1 MSTIGRRQGMAIPL
15 VLLFATV
22 LAVIGTVLI
31 KTTRQTSR
39 QNLTSHNQLQA
50 HFVARAGMEHA
61 LLKIKYLQ
69 RELYDAICLFQG
81 RNPLYDFSHPISAT
95 NPGPAFLY
103 KSGEFSPN
111 GFFTS
116 NFAIANDK
124 HKAWL
129 DTFTEDLVSGTTL
142 PDGVV
147 YNSCLS
153 FTSPP
158 AAVSGLMREHFTGI
172 YEVETVGIAA
182 NNTVEQ
188 SAIVNNQSIV
198 EVTVRAS
205 ITSAR
210 NEEWEATLKRTVRV
224 SRDNAP

>member
-1 MSTIGRRQGMAIPL
+1 MNSICRRQGMAIPL

-39 QNLTSHNQLQA
+39 QNLSSYNQLQA
-50 HFVARAGMEHA
+50 HFIARAGMEHA

-69 RELYDAICLFQG
+69 RELYDAICLSQG
-81 RNPLYDFSHPISAT
+81 RNPLFDFSRSISAT

-103 KSGEFSPN
+103 TSGEFAPT
-111 GFFTS
+111 GFFTP
-116 NFAIANDK
+116 NFAKNNST
-124 HKAWL
+124 AWVRA
-129 DTFTEDLVSGTTL
+129 FTEDLVSGTTL
-142 PDGVV
+142 DGVQ
-147 YNSCLS
+147 YNSCMS

-158 AAVSGLMREHFTGI
+158 AAVAGLMREHFTGG
-172 YEVETVGIAA
+172 YTVSTVGIAA

-198 EVTVRAS
+198 EVTVGAS

-210 NEEWEATLKRTVRV
+210 NETWDATLKRTVRV

>member
-1 MSTIGRRQGMAIPL
+1 MNFTGRRQGMAIPL

-39 QNLTSHNQLQA
+39 QNLTSYNQLQA

-69 RELYDAICLFQG
+69 RELYDAICLSQG
-81 RNPLYDFSHPISAT
+81 RNPLYDFSRPIGPT

-103 KSGEFSPN
+103 TSGEFSPN
-111 GFFTS
+111 GFFTP
-116 NFAIANDK
+116 NFSKPNFT
-124 HKAWL
+124 AWIQA
-129 DTFTEDLVSGTTL
+129 FTEDLVSGTTI
-142 PDGVV
+142 DGVQ

-158 AAVSGLMREHFTGI
+158 AAVSGLMREHFTGG
-172 YEVETVGIAA
+172 YTVSTVGIAA

-198 EVTVRAS
+198 EVTVGAS

-210 NEEWEATLKRTVRV
+210 NETWDATLKRTVRV

>member
-1 MSTIGRRQGMAIPL
+1 MNIICRRQGMAIPL

-31 KTTRQTSR
+31 KTTRQTNR
-39 QNLTSHNQLQA
+39 QNLTSYNQLQA

-69 RELYDAICLFQG
+69 RELYDAICLSQG
-81 RNPLYDFSHPISAT
+81 RNPLYDFSRPISAT

-103 KSGEFSPN
+103 TAGEFSPN
-111 GFFTS
+111 GFFTPGFTKDNS
-116 NFAIANDK
+116 TVWAQA
-124 HKAWL
+124 
-129 DTFTEDLVSGTTL
+129 FTEDLVSGDTL

-158 AAVSGLMREHFTGI
+158 AAVSGLMREHFTGG
-172 YEVETVGIAA
+172 YEVKTVGIAA

-198 EVTVRAS
+198 EVTVKAL

-210 NEEWEATLKRTVRV
+210 GETWEATLQRTVRV
-224 SRDNAP
+224 SRDNAPQ

>member
-1 MSTIGRRQGMAIPL
+1 MINRRQQGMAIPL

-39 QNLTSHNQLQA
+39 QNLSSYNQLQA
-50 HFVARAGMEHA
+50 HFIARAGMEHA

-69 RELYDAICLFQG
+69 RELYDAICLSQG
-81 RNPLYDFSHPISAT
+81 RNPLFDFSRPINTT

-103 KSGEFSPN
+103 ASGDFVPN
-111 GFFTS
+111 GFFTPG
-116 NFAIANDK
+116 FANTNSM
-124 HKAWL
+124 AWVQA
-129 DTFTEDLVSGTTL
+129 FTEDLVSGTTL
-142 PDGVV
+142 DGVQ

-158 AAVSGLMREHFTGI
+158 AAVSGLMREHFTGG
-172 YEVETVGIAA
+172 YTVSTVGIAA

-198 EVTVRAS
+198 EVTVGAS
-205 ITSAR
+205 LTSAR
-210 NEEWEATLKRTVRV
+210 NETWDATLKRTVRV